1 MCYLVFNDDLSCFA
15 LVKSLHNNMMFGGWI
30 PIKYIEEY
38 KHIKQSDKDKY
49 GNYLYKEKENNYE
62 Y

>member
-15 LVKSLHNNMMFGGWI
+15 LAKSLHNNMVFGGWM

-38 KHIKQSDKDKY
+38 KHIKQLDKDKY
-49 GNYLYKEKENNYE
+49 GNYLYKGE
-62 Y
+62 